1 MALDNILAMIANPK
15 VADAVG
21 SYQQGYQGS
30 QQQQLLKDKRN
41 LLQQQLSQGQEQ
53 EQDKLIARELFM
65 ASQVE
70 GPQQDQILQSILQK
84 VKNDPEDTKTFTD
97 LASVPAGPERNQM
110 INNFVN
116 MAERS
121 GLLVKPKAQKTAEQI
136 ERGVAMD
143 EKQLGLK
150 EREVA
155 LAEQKALSG
164 GGATDTR
171 TAEIKNYEYGK
182 ANPEFAALKKKAD
195 ANKLTEHEL
204 RLATM
209 LANGEIDA
217 SQLPKRGNTYN
228 KIVAGAKELNPELDI
243 RTATADYALSK
254 NPAFRQKTMTA
265 EVLPDIMKHVVDA
278 GKRVDFSNIK
288 AIGSFQKFYK
298 ENTNDPDLTE
308 YMALRNDAL
317 MEIASVMRGA
327 GMTDKAHEAEVEAMT
342 PTLSP
347 RALDA
352 WVKAQTTA
360 LKPRLEIMRKIIH
373 GKKGKTDD
381 NDPLGIR

>member
-41 LLQQQLSQGQEQ
+41 LLQQQLSQGHEQ

-65 ASQVE
+65 ASQVD

-116 MAERS
+116 MSERA
-121 GLLVKPKAQKTAEQI
+121 GLLVKPKSETD
-136 ERGVAMD
+136 R
-143 EKQLGLK
+143 
-150 EREVA
+150 
-155 LAEQKALSG
+155 
-164 GGATDTR
+164 DTR

-278 GKRVDFSNIK
+278 GKKVDFSNIK